1 MATAAVRR
9 GRPKIHEDEAI
20 LEAALR
26 EFAIKGYEGTSLRS
40 LNSDLGLSHGTIN
53 MRFGSKDQLYLE
65 AVDHS
70 FTALLADTKAIVDS
84 QPLPDDPLEE
94 LRIRFRAFLLA
105 SARRPFLNRL
115 INNEGV
121 HSSPLLDHIFD
132 TFILPSTRPTRRLM
146 KRLVAEG
153 VLAPHSERSILFL
166 LAPQLEGEEG
176 QSLCA
181 NLWRQCS
188 ILLGRNRRADLRMPP
203 SHDDAA
209 RSPVGQQ
216 PHYQRSRRPR

>member
-1 MATAAVRR
+1 VATAAVRR

-166 LAPQLEGEEG
+166 LAHGAG
-176 QSLCA
+176 AVFSLA
-181 NLWRQCS
+181 ALAAKYDDIDGPVDVDAHVDEMAT
-188 ILLGRNRRADLRMPP
+188 ILVNGLRRYD
-203 SHDDAA
+203 
-209 RSPVGQQ
+209 
-216 PHYQRSRRPR
+216 